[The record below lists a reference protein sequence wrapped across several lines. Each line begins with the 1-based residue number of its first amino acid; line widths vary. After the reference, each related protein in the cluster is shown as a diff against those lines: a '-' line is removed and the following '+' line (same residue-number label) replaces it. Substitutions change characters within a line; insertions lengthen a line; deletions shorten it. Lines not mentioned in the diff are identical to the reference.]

1 MLNNT
6 LGILV
11 TILLLFSACKDEEPS
26 ISSTKELLNFS
37 ILKSDNQGKV
47 ANDVEASIQGSVITL
62 PLDKYDDLKSLIA
75 VFEYNGKSIT
85 IDGVEQESGVTS
97 NDYSQPLV
105 FTVEAEDGS
114 KQQYTVEIA
123 LKDTG
128 VLSAFRFLK
137 KNNAFLTADVSSSI
151 GEESIIP
158 LVTFSQ
164 SELIPTFTTNAVK
177 VLVGEV
183 EQKSGMTKN
192 DFSSPVVYQFIMR
205 NGETFQYT
213 VKAEFLLSAIP
224 ELTITTTDPSIAEI
238 PSKDYYLEGTLA
250 VNGREGY
257 EDYTGKTE
265 VKGRGNSTWGY
276 PKKPYRLKLN
286 KKAEI
291 CGLGKAKNYV
301 LLANH
306 LDPTLMLNSV
316 AFKIGRL
323 LELPF
328 TNHAIPVDVVLNGIY
343 KGSYLLTEQIEVK
356 ENRVD
361 LDENNSVMWEL
372 DSYWDD
378 EPKFKS
384 TAFNLP
390 VMVKDPDLTTEQFEY
405 WKKDFNAFTTQFA
418 KEPLEG
424 NSYVDMIDIES
435 VAKFLITFNLVHNM
449 EINHPKSVFLHKEGN
464 GKYVMGP
471 IWDFDWAYDY
481 EGTSNHFGRYNTPLF
496 SSSMNGVGT
505 AFFQR
510 FLQDSRVKA
519 IYKRTWQDFKNNKLD
534 ALLQYVD
541 DYAVMLKPSV
551 ERNSELWENTRSF
564 DTKVKELKTWLRNR
578 ADYIDSEVSKL

>member
-85 IDGVEQESGVTS
+85 INGVEQESGVTS

-137 KNNAFLTADVSSSI
+137 KNNAFLTADVSSFI

-177 VLVGEV
+177 VLVDEV

-250 VNGREGY
+250 VNGRGGY

-481 EGTSNHFGRYNTPLF
+481 EGTSNHFGRYKTPLF

-564 DTKVKELKTWLRNR
+564 DTKVKELKTWLKNR

>member
-11 TILLLFSACKDEEPS
+11 TIFLLFSACKDEEPS

-85 IDGVEQESGVTS
+85 INGVKQESGVTS

-137 KNNAFLTADVSSSI
+137 KNNAFLTADVSSFI

-177 VLVGEV
+177 VLVDEV

-250 VNGREGY
+250 VNGRGGY

>member
-11 TILLLFSACKDEEPS
+11 TILLLFSACKDEEPP

-85 IDGVEQESGVTS
+85 INGVEQESGVTS

-250 VNGREGY
+250 VNGRGGY

-265 VKGRGNSTWGY
+265 IKGRGNSTWGY

>member
-114 KQQYTVEIA
+114 RQQYTVEIA

-177 VLVGEV
+177 VLVDEV

-250 VNGREGY
+250 VNGRGGY

-510 FLQDSRVKA
+510 FLQDSRVKT

>member
-250 VNGREGY
+250 VNGIGGY

>member
-11 TILLLFSACKDEEPS
+11 TILLLFSACKDEEPP

-62 PLDKYDDLKSLIA
+62 PLDKSDDLKSLIA

-85 IDGVEQESGVTS
+85 INGVEQESGVTS

-177 VLVGEV
+177 VLVDEV

-250 VNGREGY
+250 VNGRGGY

>member
-1 MLNNT
+1 MLNKT
-6 LGILV
+6 LGIIV
-11 TILLLFSACKDEEPS
+11 TILLLFSGCKDEDSTLPAPKQL
-26 ISSTKELLNFS
+26 ISFS
-37 ILKSDNQGKV
+37 ILKGDNQGKI
-47 ANDVEASIQGSVITL
+47 ANDVEASIQESVITL
-62 PLDKYDDLKSLIA
+62 SLDKYDDLKSLVAI
-75 VFEYNGKSIT
+75 FEYSGKSVT
-85 IDGVEQESGVTS
+85 VNGVEQESGITS

-114 KQQYTVEIA
+114 KQQYTVKVT
-123 LKDTG
+123 LNDTG

-137 KNNAFLTADVSSSI
+137 KNNTFLTADVSSSI
-151 GEESIIP
+151 GEGSIIP

-177 VLVGEV
+177 VLVNDV
-183 EQKSGMTKN
+183 EQKSGITKN
-192 DFSSPVVYQFIMR
+192 NFSSPVTYQFVML
-205 NGETFQYT
+205 NGETYQYT

-224 ELTITTTDPSIAEI
+224 ELTITTADPSISEI
-238 PSKDYYLEGTLA
+238 PSKDYYLEATLT
-250 VNGREGY
+250 VSGKGVY

-276 PKKPYRLKLN
+276 DKKPYRLKLN

-291 CGLGKAKNYV
+291 CGFGKAKNYV

-328 TNHAIPVDVVLNGIY
+328 TNHAIPVDVILNGKY

-372 DSYWDD
+372 DSYFDD

-405 WKKDFNAFTTQFA
+405 WKKDFNTFETQFN

-424 NSYVDMIDIES
+424 NTYVDLIDIES
-435 VAKFLITFNLVHNM
+435 VAKYLITFNLVHNM
-449 EINHPKSVFLHKEGN
+449 EINHPKSIFLHKEGT

-481 EGTSNHFGRYNTPLF
+481 EGTNKHFGRYNTPLF
-496 SSSMNGVGT
+496 SSSMGGVGT
-505 AFFQR
+505 KFFER
-510 FLQDSRVKA
+510 FLKDSRVKA
-519 IYKRTWQDFKNNKLD
+519 IYKKTWQDFKNNKLD

-541 DYAVMLKPSV
+541 DYAAMLKPSV
-551 ERNSELWENTRSF
+551 ERNSTLWDNTKSF
-564 DTKVKELKTWLRNR
+564 NTKVGELRNWLKNR
-578 ADYIDSEVSKL
+578 ANYIDSEVSKL

>member
-11 TILLLFSACKDEEPS
+11 TIFLLFSACKDEEPS

-164 SELIPTFTTNAVK
+164 SEPIPTFTTNAVK
-177 VLVGEV
+177 VLVDEV

-205 NGETFQYT
+205 IGETFQYT

-224 ELTITTTDPSIAEI
+224 ELTITTTDPSIVEI

-250 VNGREGY
+250 VNGRGGY

-564 DTKVKELKTWLRNR
+564 DTKVKELKTWLKNR

>member
-11 TILLLFSACKDEEPS
+11 TIFLLFSACKDEEPS

-123 LKDTG
+123 LKDAG

-177 VLVGEV
+177 VLVDEV

-250 VNGREGY
+250 VNGRGGY

>member
-11 TILLLFSACKDEEPS
+11 TIFLLFSACKDEEPS

-123 LKDTG
+123 LKDAG

-177 VLVGEV
+177 VLVDEV

-250 VNGREGY
+250 VNGRGGY

-449 EINHPKSVFLHKEGN
+449 EINHPKSVFLHKERN

-510 FLQDSRVKA
+510 FLQDSRVKT

>member
-97 NDYSQPLV
+97 NDYSEPLV

-250 VNGREGY
+250 VNGRGGY

>member
-11 TILLLFSACKDEEPS
+11 TILLLFSACKDEEPP

-47 ANDVEASIQGSVITL
+47 VNDVEASIQGSVITL

-85 IDGVEQESGVTS
+85 INGVEQESGVTS

-177 VLVGEV
+177 VLVDEV

-250 VNGREGY
+250 VNGRGGY

-265 VKGRGNSTWGY
+265 IKGRGNSTWGY

>member
-11 TILLLFSACKDEEPS
+11 TILLLFSACKDEEPP

-137 KNNAFLTADVSSSI
+137 KNHAFLTADLSSSI
-151 GEESIIP
+151 REESIIP

-177 VLVGEV
+177 VLVDEV

-250 VNGREGY
+250 VNGRGGY

>member
-11 TILLLFSACKDEEPS
+11 TIFLLFSACKDEEPS

-47 ANDVEASIQGSVITL
+47 ANDVE
-62 PLDKYDDLKSLIA
+62 SLIA

-85 IDGVEQESGVTS
+85 INGVEQESGVTS

-137 KNNAFLTADVSSSI
+137 KNNAFLTADVSSFI

-177 VLVGEV
+177 VLVDEV

-250 VNGREGY
+250 VNGRGGY

>member
-11 TILLLFSACKDEEPS
+11 TIFLLFSACKDEEPS

-85 IDGVEQESGVTS
+85 INGVEQESGVTS

-123 LKDTG
+123 LKETG
-128 VLSAFRFLK
+128 ELSAFRFLK

-177 VLVGEV
+177 VLVDEV

-250 VNGREGY
+250 VNGRGGY

-449 EINHPKSVFLHKEGN
+449 EINHPKSVFLHKERN

-510 FLQDSRVKA
+510 FLQDSRVKT

-564 DTKVKELKTWLRNR
+564 DTKVKELKTWLKNR

>member
-11 TILLLFSACKDEEPS
+11 TIFLLFSACKDEEPS

-47 ANDVEASIQGSVITL
+47 VNDVEASIQGSVITL

-85 IDGVEQESGVTS
+85 INGVKQESGVTS

-177 VLVGEV
+177 VLVDEV

-250 VNGREGY
+250 VNGRGGY

-265 VKGRGNSTWGY
+265 IKGRGNSTWGY

>member
-11 TILLLFSACKDEEPS
+11 TIFLLFSACKDEEPS

-85 IDGVEQESGVTS
+85 INGVEQESGVTS

-105 FTVEAEDGS
+105 FTVEAEDGN

-137 KNNAFLTADVSSSI
+137 KNNAFLTADVSSFI

-177 VLVGEV
+177 VLVDEV

-250 VNGREGY
+250 VNGRGGY

>member
-85 IDGVEQESGVTS
+85 INGVEQESGVTS

-177 VLVGEV
+177 VLVDEV

-250 VNGREGY
+250 VNGRGGY

-449 EINHPKSVFLHKEGN
+449 EINHPKSVFLYKEGN

>member
-11 TILLLFSACKDEEPS
+11 TILLLFSACKDEEPP

-85 IDGVEQESGVTS
+85 INGVEQESGVTS

-177 VLVGEV
+177 VLVDEV

-250 VNGREGY
+250 VNGRGGY

-435 VAKFLITFNLVHNM
+435 GAKFLITFNLVHNM

>member
-11 TILLLFSACKDEEPS
+11 TIFLLFSACKDEEPS

-75 VFEYNGKSIT
+75 VFQYNGKSIT

-177 VLVGEV
+177 VLVDEV

-224 ELTITTTDPSIAEI
+224 ELTITTTDPSIVEI

-250 VNGREGY
+250 VNGRGGY

-564 DTKVKELKTWLRNR
+564 DTKVKELKTWLKNR

>member
-11 TILLLFSACKDEEPS
+11 TILLLFSACKDEEPP

-85 IDGVEQESGVTS
+85 INGVEQESGVTS

-177 VLVGEV
+177 VLVDEV

-250 VNGREGY
+250 VNGRGGY

-361 LDENNSVMWEL
+361 LDENNSGMWEL

>member
-11 TILLLFSACKDEEPS
+11 TILLLFSACKDEEPP

-85 IDGVEQESGVTS
+85 INGVEQESGVTS

-137 KNNAFLTADVSSSI
+137 KNNAFLTADVSSFI

-177 VLVGEV
+177 VLVDEV

-250 VNGREGY
+250 VNGRGGY

-481 EGTSNHFGRYNTPLF
+481 EGTSNHFGRYKTPLF

-564 DTKVKELKTWLRNR
+564 DTKVKELKTWLKNR

>member
-11 TILLLFSACKDEEPS
+11 TILLLFSACKDEEPP

-85 IDGVEQESGVTS
+85 INGVEQESGVTS

-177 VLVGEV
+177 VLVDEV

-250 VNGREGY
+250 VNGRGGY

-449 EINHPKSVFLHKEGN
+449 EINHPTSVFLHKEGN

>member
-62 PLDKYDDLKSLIA
+62 PLDKYDDLKSLIV

-250 VNGREGY
+250 VNGRGGY

>member
-11 TILLLFSACKDEEPS
+11 TIFLLFSACKDEEPS

-177 VLVGEV
+177 VLVDEV

-224 ELTITTTDPSIAEI
+224 ELTITTTDASIVEI

-250 VNGREGY
+250 VNGRGGY

-564 DTKVKELKTWLRNR
+564 DTKVKELKTWLKNR

>member
-11 TILLLFSACKDEEPS
+11 TIFLLFSACKDEEPS
-26 ISSTKELLNFS
+26 ISSTKELPNFS

-85 IDGVEQESGVTS
+85 INGVEQESGVTS

-177 VLVGEV
+177 VLVDEV

-250 VNGREGY
+250 VNGRGGY

-449 EINHPKSVFLHKEGN
+449 EINHPKSVFLHKERN

-510 FLQDSRVKA
+510 FLQDSRVKT

-564 DTKVKELKTWLRNR
+564 DTKVKELKTWLKNR

>member
-177 VLVGEV
+177 VLVDEV

-250 VNGREGY
+250 VNGRGGY

-449 EINHPKSVFLHKEGN
+449 EINHPKSVFLHKERN

-510 FLQDSRVKA
+510 FLQDSRVKT

-534 ALLQYVD
+534 ALLQYVY

>member
-11 TILLLFSACKDEEPS
+11 TIFLLFSACKDEEPS

-85 IDGVEQESGVTS
+85 INGVEQESGVTS

-137 KNNAFLTADVSSSI
+137 KNNAFLTADVSSFI

-177 VLVGEV
+177 VLVDEV

-250 VNGREGY
+250 VNGRGGY

-265 VKGRGNSTWGY
+265 VNGRGNSTWGY

>member
-250 VNGREGY
+250 VNGRGSY

>member
-11 TILLLFSACKDEEPS
+11 TIFLLFSACKDEEPS
-26 ISSTKELLNFS
+26 ISSMKELLNFS

-85 IDGVEQESGVTS
+85 INGVEQESGVTS

-137 KNNAFLTADVSSSI
+137 KNNAFLTADVSSFI

-177 VLVGEV
+177 VLVDEV

-250 VNGREGY
+250 VNGRGGY

>member
-250 VNGREGY
+250 VNGRGGY

-291 CGLGKAKNYV
+291 CSLGKAKKYV

>member
-158 LVTFSQ
+158 LVIFSQ

-250 VNGREGY
+250 VNGRGGY

>member
-250 VNGREGY
+250 VNGRGGY

-449 EINHPKSVFLHKEGN
+449 EINHSKSVFLHKEGN

>member
-11 TILLLFSACKDEEPS
+11 TILLLFSACKDEEPP

-177 VLVGEV
+177 VLVDEV

-250 VNGREGY
+250 VNGRGGY

-291 CGLGKAKNYV
+291 CGFGKAKNYV

-534 ALLQYVD
+534 ALLQYVV

-564 DTKVKELKTWLRNR
+564 DTKVKELKTWLKNR

>member
-11 TILLLFSACKDEEPS
+11 TILLLFSACKDEEPP

-85 IDGVEQESGVTS
+85 INGVEQESGVTS

-177 VLVGEV
+177 VLVDEV

-250 VNGREGY
+250 VNGRGGY

-343 KGSYLLTEQIEVK
+343 KGSNLLTEQIEVK

>member
-85 IDGVEQESGVTS
+85 INGVEQESGVTS

-250 VNGREGY
+250 VNGRGGY

>member
-11 TILLLFSACKDEEPS
+11 TIFLLFSACKDEEPS

-62 PLDKYDDLKSLIA
+62 PLDKHDDLKSLIA

-177 VLVGEV
+177 VLVDEV

-224 ELTITTTDPSIAEI
+224 ELTITTTDPSIVEI

-250 VNGREGY
+250 VNGRGGY

-564 DTKVKELKTWLRNR
+564 DTKVKELKTWLKNR